1 MDQWRGSCPEK
12 NAAATAWD
20 YHHYQDRIL
29 IGRKAPAHVEN
40 PIERMKISVS
50 RPFLSLG
57 PCPYASKSASDGR
70 KTGKES
76 DSDEATENDDRSDVD
91 DCEIAV
97 KR

>member
-29 IGRKAPAHVEN
+29 IGKRAPAHVEN
-40 PIERMKISVS
+40 PIETMKISVS

-57 PCPYASKSASDGR
+57 LCPYASKSASDGR

-76 DSDEATENDDRSDVD
+76 GNDAEMGNGDRSAGGG
-91 DCEIAV
+91 CGIAV
-97 KR
+97 KL

>member
-1 MDQWRGSCPEK
+1 
-12 NAAATAWD
+12 
-20 YHHYQDRIL
+20 
-29 IGRKAPAHVEN
+29 
-40 PIERMKISVS
+40 MKISVS

-76 DSDEATENDDRSDVD
+76 DSDEVTENDDRSDVD
-91 DCEIAV
+91 DCEIAA